1 MGRRLSTRGWPV
13 RPKRETWN
21 IPRMAVA
28 PLLALALSACAT
40 AGPDYR
46 PPERSAATA
55 QGATGPFH
63 SAQGGPYSQADLP
76 DHWWR
81 LYADPQLDVLIEEAL
96 AANTDLRAADAN
108 LAQVQAVLREAE
120 AGRTISTG
128 ISGGETLARPSGVT
142 QHLPG
147 AISYDLGLSAAYP
160 LDLNGR
166 IRRAIEASAADVEAS
181 AAARDYVRVSVAAA
195 TARAYAQ
202 VCAANYSLGVNRQV
216 VALQRDT
223 LNATQRLAKGG
234 RGTAFD
240 VSRAQAAVDSSAAA
254 LPAFEAQRQ
263 NGLYLLATL
272 LGRPPADYPRKVES
286 CAAPPTL
293 GTPVPVGDGAALIRR
308 RPDIRQ
314 AERMIASDTA
324 RLGVAM
330 ADLYPQVSIGGSV
343 GLSGPLKDFGS
354 GSAFGFSLGPL
365 ISWSFPNRP
374 VVRARIAQAQARV
387 QGELAAFDGAVLEAL
402 RQTET
407 ALETYRRDAQ
417 RAAALDRAR
426 DSAALSATQAG
437 KLFRFGRGDFLSL
450 LDAQRSL
457 ASAEVTAASAQ
468 TQLVQDQIALFLAL
482 GGGWK

>member
-1 MGRRLSTRGWPV
+1 MRKSGAGARGVGAALS
-13 RPKRETWN
+13 
-21 IPRMAVA
+21 
-28 PLLALALSACAT
+28 LLALSACAT
-40 AGPDYR
+40 AGPDYH
-46 PPERSAATA
+46 PPEQSAATMP
-55 QGATGPFH
+55 GATGAFH
-63 SAQGGPYSQADLP
+63 SAQGAPFTQADLP
-76 DHWWR
+76 DRWWR
-81 LYADPQLDVLIEEAL
+81 LYADPQLDTLIEQAL
-96 AANTDLRAADAN
+96 AANTDLRQAEAN
-108 LAQVQAVLREAE
+108 LTLAQGVLREAE
-120 AGRTISTG
+120 AGRKISTT

-147 AISYDLGLSAAYP
+147 AVSYDLGLAAAYP

-166 IRRAIEASAADVEAS
+166 IRRAIEGSAADVEAS

-202 VCAANYSLGVNRQV
+202 VCAANYNLTINRQV

-223 LNATQRLAKGG
+223 ADATRRLARGG

-254 LPAFEAQRQ
+254 LPAFEAERQ

-272 LGRPPADYPRKVES
+272 MGRAPADYPRAVES
-286 CAAPPTL
+286 CAALPTL
-293 GTPVPVGDGAALIRR
+293 AQPIPVGDGTALIRR

-314 AERMIASDTA
+314 AERAIAGDTA

-330 ADLYPQVSIGGSV
+330 AALYPQVSIGGSV

-374 VVRARIAQAQARV
+374 VVKAQIAQAEARI
-387 QGELAAFDGAVLEAL
+387 QGDLAGFDGTVLEAL

-407 ALETYRRDAQ
+407 ALERYRRDTEQ
-417 RAAALDRAR
+417 AAALDRAR
-426 DSAALSATQAG
+426 DSAKLSAGQAG

-457 ASAEVTAASAQ
+457 ANAEVAAAAARA
-468 TQLVQDQIALFLAL
+468 QLVQDQIALFMAL
-482 GGGWK
+482 GGGWRQE